1 MPEESRPRISLVV
14 AVADNGVIG
23 NAGDL
28 PWRMS
33 GDLQRFKQLTMG
45 HVMVMG
51 RKTYESI
58 GRPLPGRLTVVLT
71 ANRDYDPG
79 HSEVHVAHSLG
90 DAVAHALESGMN
102 NDELF
107 VVGGA
112 EIYRLALSTA
122 SRIYRTRVHASP
134 GGDAHFPELPSAD
147 WQVIESQEYPAD
159 TKNGFA
165 CTWEVLERLEKG

>member
-1 MPEESRPRISLVV
+1 MPKESLPRISLVV

-45 HVMVMG
+45 HVLVMG

-58 GRPLPGRLTVVLT
+58 GRPLPGRVTVVLT
-71 ANRDYDPG
+71 TNRDYAPG
-79 HSEVHVAHSLG
+79 HTEVRVAHSLE
-90 DAVAHALESGMN
+90 DATAQALKSGMN

-112 EIYRLALSTA
+112 EIYRLALSAA

-147 WQVIESQEYPAD
+147 WQVIESHDYPAD
-159 TKNGFA
+159 AKSEFA
-165 CTWEVLERLEKG
+165 CTWEVLERTP

>member
-1 MPEESRPRISLVV
+1 LVV

-23 NAGDL
+23 NAGEL

-45 HVMVMG
+45 HVLVMG

-58 GRPLPGRLTVVLT
+58 GRPLPGRVTVVLT
-71 ANRDYDPG
+71 TNRDYDPG
-79 HSEVHVAHSLG
+79 HSEVRVAHSLD
-90 DAVAHALESGMN
+90 DATAQALKSELNPG
-102 NDELF
+102 ELF

-112 EIYRLALSTA
+112 EIYRLAISTA

-134 GGDAHFPELPSAD
+134 SGDAHFPELPSTD
-147 WQVIESQEYPAD
+147 WQVVESQEYPAD
-159 TKNGFA
+159 AKNEFA
-165 CTWEVLERLEKG
+165 CTLEVLERHEKG